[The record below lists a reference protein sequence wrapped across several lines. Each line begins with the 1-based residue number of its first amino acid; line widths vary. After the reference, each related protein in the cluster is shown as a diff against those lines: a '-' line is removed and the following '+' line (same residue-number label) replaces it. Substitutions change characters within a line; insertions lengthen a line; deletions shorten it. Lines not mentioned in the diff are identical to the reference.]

1 MIKQIKLSHKVL
13 NDSFLDIKLDWKH
26 QLKVVILH
34 WLYYKSHKRNISWS
48 GSYIVLLIGNNK
60 KAAISPAY
68 DDDKYFQCAAL
79 IATSVAKH
87 LERISKIEPFIN
99 KFNSKGI
106 PVREWWLDKVRE
118 NNPKIALNVLSLK
131 IKQILSKNY
140 CDFYFLNYLHSFRKK
155 NQLKEVCGKTF
166 LWRCNV
172 FWRYYDTGV

>member
-1 MIKQIKLSHKVL
+1 M
-13 NDSFLDIKLDWKH
+13 
-26 QLKVVILH
+26 ILH

-68 DDDKYFQCAAL
+68 DADKYFQCAAL

-106 PVREWWLDKVRE
+106 PVREWWLEQVRE
-118 NNPKIALNVLSLK
+118 NNPKIALNVLSV
-131 IKQILSKNY
+131 
-140 CDFYFLNYLHSFRKK
+140 KK
-155 NQLKEVCGKTF
+155 
-166 LWRCNV
+166 
-172 FWRYYDTGV
+172 

>member
-1 MIKQIKLSHKVL
+1 M

-87 LERISKIEPFIN
+87 LERISKIESFIN

-106 PVREWWLDKVRE
+106 PVREWSLEHVRE
-118 NNPKIALNVLSLK
+118 NNPKIALNVLSV
-131 IKQILSKNY
+131 
-140 CDFYFLNYLHSFRKK
+140 KK
-155 NQLKEVCGKTF
+155 
-166 LWRCNV
+166 
-172 FWRYYDTGV
+172 